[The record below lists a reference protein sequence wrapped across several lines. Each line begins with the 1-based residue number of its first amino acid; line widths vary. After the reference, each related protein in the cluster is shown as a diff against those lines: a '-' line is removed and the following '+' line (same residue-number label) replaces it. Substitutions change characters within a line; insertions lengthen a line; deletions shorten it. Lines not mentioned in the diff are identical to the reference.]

1 MEEWVGERWH
11 QWVSRRAA
19 GGHAEAAVTLA
30 EVTPA
35 VRLLLHAAGATQ
47 RLATATPLPVA
58 GAAPGGSAWRAAG
71 SACHWRSSMPMPW
84 PCPNASPCSTTRCS
98 TATSTCGWLL
108 RLRTSIPPLGHGQ

>member
-35 VRLLLHAAGATQ
+35 VRLLLHAA
-47 RLATATPLPVA
+47 
-58 GAAPGGSAWRAAG
+58 
-71 SACHWRSSMPMPW
+71 
-84 PCPNASPCSTTRCS
+84 
-98 TATSTCGWLL
+98 
-108 RLRTSIPPLGHGQ
+108 